1 MCGICGV
8 LALDGRTPP
17 ARDAI
22 DAMSAAMAHR
32 GPDGEGGFRD
42 GPVALAARR
51 LAVIDP
57 PGGHQPAASEDGRV
71 RVVLN
76 GEIYNF
82 GVLRAELARR
92 GHRFTGR
99 GDTEVLAHLYE
110 EEGPR
115 LLPRL
120 RGMFALAIWDAR
132 RRRLLLARD
141 RFGIKPLLYA
151 LDDRRLAFASELRAL
166 LCLRDVPR
174 ALDPDALEQ
183 YLACNCVLGE
193 RTMLRA
199 VRRLPAG
206 HLLLAGPD
214 GVRVERW
221 ARGVPAPAGALRRE
235 PLPVLA
241 DEARERL
248 TDSVRAHLVADVP
261 VGVLLSG
268 GVDSGGLA
276 ALAARELGAPLRT
289 FSVGFEEAS
298 YDELGDA
305 RRVARQYG
313 TDHRELVVGPEHA
326 TLLERVAADADEP
339 RGDATALPYWLA
351 ARLAA
356 RDVKVVLAGEGGDE
370 LFGGYPTYTAA
381 RLGAAGPAL
390 AAALEPIV
398 RRVPSSDR
406 RLSLDFRLRRLARGA
421 GLGPLERHHAFK
433 EIFGAADREALLR
446 TRRRGAA
453 DPLAP
458 HRTIWAETRGAEAI
472 ARLQAVDLGT
482 FVADDLLLQT
492 DRSGMAHGL
501 EIRVPYLDPVVA
513 GFARSLPLR
522 ARLAGRQT
530 KRVLRAALAPLL
542 PRGSVRG
549 SKRGFVAPAAAWL
562 RGPLRPLAADVL
574 SEATLRRQGLVDP
587 AAATALL
594 DRHVRRREDVS
605 RGLWALLALTLWHDA
620 MVARPAVADA
630 LEPHRP
636 SGAAA
641 AATEILKVAG

>member
-8 LALDGRTPP
+8 LALDGCTPP
-17 ARDAI
+17 AGGAI
-22 DAMSAAMAHR
+22 DAMSAALAHR
-32 GPDGEGGFRD
+32 GPDGEGVFRD

-82 GVLRAELARR
+82 RALRAELARR
-92 GHRFTGR
+92 GHRLAGR
-99 GDTEVLAHLYE
+99 GDTEILAHLYE
-110 EEGPR
+110 DHGPR
-115 LLPRL
+115 FLPRL

-151 LDDRRLAFASELRAL
+151 LDERRLAFASELRAL
-166 LCLRDVPR
+166 LRLRDVPR

-183 YLACNCVLGE
+183 YLTCNCVLGD

-199 VRRLPAG
+199 VRRLPPG
-206 HLLLAGPD
+206 HLLLAGRD

-221 ARGVPAPAGALRRE
+221 ARDLPAPAGALRQE
-235 PLPVLA
+235 PLPALA
-241 DEARERL
+241 AEVRERL

-298 YDELGDA
+298 FDELGDA
-305 RRVARQYG
+305 RLVARRYG
-313 TDHRELVVGPEHA
+313 TDHRELTVGPEHA

-381 RLGAAGPAL
+381 RLGGAGPAL

-433 EIFGAADREALLR
+433 EIFGAADRRALLHA
-446 TRRRGAA
+446 RRRGSA

-458 HRTIWAETRGAEAI
+458 HRAIWAGTRGAEAV

-513 GFARSLPLR
+513 ELARSLPLR
-522 ARLAGRQT
+522 ARLAGGRT

-542 PRGSVRG
+542 PREIVRG
-549 SKRGFVAPAAAWL
+549 PKRGFVAPAAAWL
-562 RGPLRPLAADVL
+562 RGPLRPLASDVL
-574 SEATLRRQGLVDP
+574 SEATLRRQGLVHP
-587 AAATALL
+587 AAAAALL

-620 MVARPAVADA
+620 VLGRPAVADA
-630 LEPHRP
+630 LEPYRP
-636 SGAAA
+636 SPAAA
-641 AATEILKVAG
+641 ADAEMLEVAG